1 MAWSINVI
9 KNSVIIL
16 DIEIQKEIIKKIAEM
31 MGYDDPYDADLSV
44 ERTFNRDGKIM
55 FHEDDMEHMDF
66 LTHND
71 QICGIIASSGA
82 EGEVC
87 FGSFEGD
94 NKGSFW
100 GVSFKEGT
108 WTRLKAGLD
117 DISWKEVPA
126 PDNTLS
132 M

>member
-1 MAWSINVI
+1 MAWSISVI
-9 KNSVIIL
+9 KNTITIPDPDV
-16 DIEIQKEIIKKIAEM
+16 QKEILIKTAES
-31 MGYDDPYDADLSV
+31 MGYDDPEDADLFLHKMFTR
-44 ERTFNRDGKIM
+44 ENKIV
-55 FHEDDMEHMDF
+55 FHDDDMEHQDF

-87 FGSFEGD
+87 FGSLEGD

-108 WTRLKAGLD
+108 WARLKAGLD